1 MINTTDLQAFLEKI
15 EGGCLGVDLV
25 KIGQNYA
32 QQQANRKFIFSCF
45 YSFIHSSFHFSVP
58 GTRNVPKYGNLASIG
73 KFRVALDIEQ
83 CLDRFYGGYYSGE
96 CLNTEKKSLKISLIN
111 ACLHLTDWACGGQW
125 NRAFQFVQLLA
136 SAFESA
142 QMEVTVFFDGTLR
155 ENKKLALDRNDFR
168 QRTISVSYPNHNYSR
183 IFR

>member
-96 CLNTEKKSLKISLIN
+96 CLNTEKKITENKFNQRL
-111 ACLHLTDWACGGQW
+111 
-125 NRAFQFVQLLA
+125 
-136 SAFESA
+136 SAFNRLGLRRSVESC
-142 QMEVTVFFDGTLR
+142 
-155 ENKKLALDRNDFR
+155 
-168 QRTISVSYPNHNYSR
+168 ISICS
-183 IFR
+183 IAG